1 MNINIAKRIIS
12 IQEDNKCLFLERRLN
27 NITKHNLSDDIRL
40 IASNFEKSFENVLI
54 YDIDYKPKDFDGYFC
69 PVILEPDGD
78 VVLLETDLEF
88 ATYDISKERLDA
100 IEWPGFIVKLIPT
113 NFCVFSI
120 DENNNK
126 LIVESNLTRISA
138 KQMVQELNLKSS
150 SLEYDYEIEEEFLN
164 SKNTLLTSF

>member
-12 IQEDNKCLFLERRLN
+12 VHEDKKILFFERRLN
-27 NITKHNLSDDIRL
+27 NITKHDLSDDIRL

-100 IEWPGFIVKLIPT
+100 SKWPKIIPT

-120 DENNNK
+120 DENSNK
-126 LIVESNLTRISA
+126 LIVESNLTRITA